1 MWNAKADGL
10 QTSVFLSHTEIT
22 QDDILLAQQH
32 AYELRSKAFADM
44 THALV
49 SSVKGWFAARRNRR
63 ALLELDNHVLED
75 IGLTR
80 YQVYDAYRAP
90 SFGAAGFFVPLIK
103 LVVGFVEFV
112 NGWQARRDAYQQL
125 SGLDDHMLEDIG
137 VRRNEIEA
145 IAFRGK
151 VRKPIMH
158 APVSVDTLRTHA
170 FPGAAPEKRGKHLA
184 A

>member
-10 QTSVFLSHTEIT
+10 QSSVFLSHAGLT
-22 QDDILLAQQH
+22 QDDILRAEQH

-63 ALLELDNHVLED
+63 ALLELDNHMLED

-80 YQVYDAYRAP
+80 YQVYDAYQVT
-90 SFGAAGFFVPLIK
+90 SFGASGLFAPLTN
-103 LVVGFVEFV
+103 LVVGIVEFV
-112 NGWQARRDAYQQL
+112 KGWQARRDAYQQL

-137 VRRNEIEA
+137 VRRDEIEA

-151 VRKPIMH
+151 IRKPIMH

-170 FPGAAPEKRGKHLA
+170 FPGVAPEKRGKHLA